1 MVGKLGSRLARVEA
15 TEQARLQRL
24 TRGPAVLVL
33 FLDSLSAEDR
43 VRFDGEDPA
52 ARAEVVE
59 RQTGQRPRPGTRLIL
74 VVGREDG
81 PG

>member
-1 MVGKLGSRLARVEA
+1 MVGKLGSHLARVKA
-15 TEQARLQRL
+15 TEHARLHHP

-33 FLDSLSAEDR
+33 FHDSIPAEDR
-43 VRFDGEDPA
+43 VRFDGENPE

-59 RQTGQRPRPGTRLIL
+59 RKTGQRPGAGTRLIL

-81 PG
+81 LE